1 MSNVANPG
9 VSAIY
14 ELLSILYNSTVV
26 VVFFLFILLLIVP
39 SSAILSLNIP
49 FIKVDF
55 PTPELPEKQLYYSLI
70 HLLLIA
76 HFLQSVHLSL

>member
-26 VVFFLFILLLIVP
+26 VVFFPFLFLLLIVP

-55 PTPELPEKQLYYSLI
+55 PTP
-70 HLLLIA
+70 
-76 HFLQSVHLSL
+76 

>member
-26 VVFFLFILLLIVP
+26 VVFFPFLFLLLIVP
-39 SSAILSLNIP
+39 SSAIFSLNIP

-55 PTPELPEKQLYYSLI
+55 PTPELTGKSSYIIL
-70 HLLLIA
+70 
-76 HFLQSVHLSL
+76 